1 MLRITF
7 ITCLI
12 YSLTLIVKY
21 CINNINIFYTN
32 ILNPYTH
39 KRGVIEMKF
48 SNKVLSFILASLII
62 FSITGC
68 TQTVNTSPSSDKE
81 TSSVTLTISAAAS
94 LTETMEELKTLYE
107 KDYPNVNII
116 YNFGSSGSL
125 QNQIEQGAEVD
136 IFLSAAQK
144 QMDNLENKGLILEG
158 SRINLLENS
167 VVLITPK
174 DVTNITSFNDIIGD
188 NIERLALGE
197 PKSVPAGEYA
207 EEVFKNLG
215 ILDKIKSKSIYA
227 KDVKEVLAWV
237 ETGNADAGVVY
248 ETDAKS
254 SNKVTIVA
262 KASSNSHEPILY
274 PAAIIKSSKNIDA
287 AKDFMKFLR
296 SDEAKK
302 VYEKYGFIFAEK

>member
-1 MLRITF
+1 MRF
-7 ITCLI
+7 
-12 YSLTLIVKY
+12 K
-21 CINNINIFYTN
+21 
-32 ILNPYTH
+32 
-39 KRGVIEMKF
+39 
-48 SNKVLSFILASLII
+48 NKVLSFILASLITI
-62 FSITGC
+62 SITGC
-68 TQTVNTSPSSDKE
+68 AQKVGKSSSKDKK

-94 LTETMEELKTLYE
+94 LTETMEELKTLYV
-107 KDYPNVNII
+107 KDYPNVNIV

-125 QNQIEQGAEVD
+125 QHQIEQGAEVD

-144 QMDNLENKGLILEG
+144 QMDNLEKKGLILED

-174 DVTNITSFNDIIGD
+174 DVTNVTSFKDITGD
-188 NIERLALGE
+188 NIEKLALGE
-197 PKSVPAGEYA
+197 PESVPAGEYA

-215 ILDKIKSKSIYA
+215 ILDKIKSKSVYA

-254 SNKVTIVA
+254 SNKITIA
-262 KASSNSHEPILY
+262 SKAPSDSHEPILY
-274 PAAIIKSSKNIDA
+274 PAAIIKSSKNLSA
-287 AKDFMKFLR
+287 AKDFMNFLR

-302 VYEKYGFIFAEK
+302 VYEKYGFTFVEK